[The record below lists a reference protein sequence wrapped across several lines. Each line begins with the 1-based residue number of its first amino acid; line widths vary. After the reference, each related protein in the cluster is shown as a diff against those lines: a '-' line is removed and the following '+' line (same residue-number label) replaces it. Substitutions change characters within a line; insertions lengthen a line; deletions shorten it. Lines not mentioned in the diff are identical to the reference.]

1 MADSDCRSKR
11 VNRPPSNSPPRAKN
25 IPHSHVPFHITPD
38 ENSMQD
44 NVLVNSDEDALL
56 NTRETTA
63 YSLITGAFLRLC
75 WCNVMRFMV
84 MWCDMMCYDVLWS
97 DVILCTVKKIILQEK
112 IRWRES
118 CCLFIWLDDVLNE
131 QEIILTIA
139 EWLQHTA
146 HTDHTVCAVQQ

>member
-1 MADSDCRSKR
+1 MFLMADSDCRSKR
-11 VNRPPSNSPPRAKN
+11 VNRPPSNSLPRAKN

-75 WCNVMRFMV
+75 
-84 MWCDMMCYDVLWS
+84 
-97 DVILCTVKKIILQEK
+97 
-112 IRWRES
+112 
-118 CCLFIWLDDVLNE
+118 
-131 QEIILTIA
+131 
-139 EWLQHTA
+139 
-146 HTDHTVCAVQQ
+146 